1 MLEHSGPDVKFV
13 NKYCPSSSS
22 SSSASSSSSSSARE
36 MKILATLRGSLSRK
50 YPQKNGEVLSAQYG
64 INLLLVGL
72 ALMLAL
78 AYQGPTVTEETVLAF
93 LTTLML
99 MQVLWMICYVA
110 RLERKRNEPPE
121 RDADAATS
129 WIRGTQ
135 LRFTCIQIQ
144 IINSNKSHRKTD
156 RQTGRCGCLKS
167 NP

>member
-1 MLEHSGPDVKFV
+1 
-13 NKYCPSSSS
+13 
-22 SSSASSSSSSSARE
+22 

-72 ALMLAL
+72 ALMLAF

-93 LTTLML
+93 LSTLML
-99 MQVLWMICYVA
+99 MQLLWMICYVA
-110 RLERKRNEPPE
+110 RLERKRSAPPE

-135 LRFTCIQIQ
+135 M
-144 IINSNKSHRKTD
+144 
-156 RQTGRCGCLKS
+156 
-167 NP
+167 

>member
-1 MLEHSGPDVKFV
+1 MVEHSGPDVKFV

-22 SSSASSSSSSSARE
+22 SSSTSSSSSSSSSSVRE

-93 LTTLML
+93 LSTLMI
-99 MQVLWMICYVA
+99 MQMLWMIAYVA
-110 RLERKRNEPPE
+110 RLERKRNAPPE

-135 LRFTCIQIQ
+135 LRFTRIPEE
-144 IINSNKSHRKTD
+144 NY
-156 RQTGRCGCLKS
+156 
-167 NP
+167 